1 MKAMK
6 GKLLKKLKTIKTIGY
21 LKPDRILQVN
31 ASDGFVPNSP
41 PNKSNISLDNI
52 DLLMDSS
59 SVLEEP
65 KKIPLILMSSVSV
78 KKNCFQEEPEVID
91 VEELMKDLEDEEMEE
106 LLLDDENDDYQSEDK
121 ENSKPPCLVSAPNVK
136 SSVILKEKQ
145 GILCQK
151 KVKNE
156 SLEVKESK
164 SPLGEIN
171 LLNFR
176 RPDLDSDS
184 GTLFDP
190 NLLAAFEQ
198 AVSEV
203 KAQEAERRSRIEI
216 TKDCKIIEEQEDEPP
231 IKARKMEEKIIT
243 TPDPLLEFEE
253 KCPPGGNDSVILYTT
268 GLRGIRKTFEDCR
281 NIRSLL
287 DQFRILYLER
297 DISMHSEY
305 RDELW
310 EILGGK
316 IVPPRLFIKGRY
328 IGGAEQVQG
337 LLEQGKFKALLEG
350 IPVDYLQ
357 VPCESCNGVRF
368 IMCFNCNGSRKIL
381 SGNNN
386 NGETINC
393 PDCNENGLLICPL
406 CC

>member
-6 GKLLKKLKTIKTIGY
+6 GRILKKLKTIKTIGY

-41 PNKSNISLDNI
+41 PNKSNVSLDNI
-52 DLLMDSS
+52 DLQMDPS

-65 KKIPLILMSSVSV
+65 KKIPLFLSPVSA
-78 KKNCFQEEPEVID
+78 KKNFSQEEPEIID
-91 VEELMKDLEDEEMEE
+91 VEELMKDLEDQEMEE
-106 LLLDDENDDYQSEDK
+106 FDNDENDDQSEDK
-121 ENSKPPCLVSAPNVK
+121 ENSRPPCSALTPKVQ
-136 SSVILKEKQ
+136 SSVFFKEKQ

-151 KVKNE
+151 KVKND
-156 SLEVKESK
+156 SLEVRESK

-171 LLNFR
+171 VLNFR

-184 GTLFDP
+184 GSVFDP

-198 AVSEV
+198 AVSEA

-216 TKDCKIIEEQEDEPP
+216 IKDCKIIEEQEDEPP
-231 IKARKMEEKIIT
+231 IKARKIDEKIVT
-243 TPDPLLEFEE
+243 TTDPLLEFEE

-287 DQFRILYLER
+287 DQFRISYFER

-337 LLEQGKFKALLEG
+337 LVEQGKFKALLEG
-350 IPVDYLQ
+350 IPIDYLQ

-381 SGNNN
+381 SDDDDD
-386 NGETINC
+386 NGEMINC
-393 PDCNENGLLICPL
+393 PHCNENGLLICPL